1 MLIDTWSSV
10 LAKSAQ
16 NIWLGFASFVPNLII
31 AIIILIIGWVVG
43 SLIGRVIA
51 QVIKAV
57 KVDQALRSAGVEEV
71 VRRGGFNLDVGRFV
85 GGLVKWFIIVVAL
98 VAAFDVLGLTQV
110 NLFLQEVV
118 LLYLPR
124 VIISVLILIVAVVI
138 ADVMQ
143 RVVVGAAKAAHIRSA
158 NFLGSVTRWAI
169 WIFALLAV
177 LVQLN
182 IAAPFI
188 NTLFTGIII
197 AISLA
202 FGLAFGLGGQDAAA
216 RVIEKIKSDISDRG

>member
-1 MLIDTWSSV
+1 MLIETWSSV

-31 AIIILIIGWVVG
+31 AIIIFIIGWVVG
-43 SLIGRVIA
+43 SLIGKVIA
-51 QVIKAV
+51 QLVRAI

-71 VRRGGFNLDVGRFV
+71 VRRGGFNLDVGRFI

-124 VIISVLILIVAVVI
+124 VIISVLILIVAVII
-138 ADVMQ
+138 ADAMQ
-143 RVVVGAAKAAHIRSA
+143 RIVVGAAKAANIRSA

-169 WIFALLAV
+169 WIFALLTV
-177 LVQLN
+177 LFQLG
-182 IAAPFI
+182 IAAAFVQ
-188 NTLFTGIII
+188 TLFTGVII

-216 RVIEKIKSDISDRG
+216 KAIEKVKHDISDRA